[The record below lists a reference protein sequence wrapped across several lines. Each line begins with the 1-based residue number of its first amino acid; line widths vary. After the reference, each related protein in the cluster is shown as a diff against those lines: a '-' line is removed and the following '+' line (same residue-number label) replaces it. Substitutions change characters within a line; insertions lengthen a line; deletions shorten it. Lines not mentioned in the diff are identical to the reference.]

1 MAVLKVPVSKAGATL
16 DVDVDKI
23 PQDAFAI
30 VVLEGLKVLLAKKM
44 SKITVAKLEGEDL
57 AKAQAAA
64 LEVAKGNLSDIMED
78 KVKSGRSG
86 SSKTK
91 GVPGAVMTE
100 ARRLAKA
107 VVKDQI
113 RAAKIKISTVP
124 ASDITAAAN
133 ELIASDDSYV
143 IQAKANLEARATVK
157 PTIDITKLIQ
167 PDPKLVAKAEA
178 KKAEAKKNAPLSA
191 KQAGKVAPRAKPTA
205 DQTPVGRS

>member
-1 MAVLKVPVSKAGATL
+1 MAILKVPVSKAGASL

-30 VVLEGLKVLLAKKM
+30 VVMEGLKVLLAKKM

-191 KQAGKVAPRAKPTA
+191 KQAGKVAPRAKPTG

>member
-1 MAVLKVPVSKAGATL
+1 MAILKVPVSKAGASL

-191 KQAGKVAPRAKPTA
+191 KQAGKVAPRAKPAA
-205 DQTPVGRS
+205 DQTPVGR

>member
-1 MAVLKVPVSKAGATL
+1 MAILKVPVSKAGASL

-30 VVLEGLKVLLAKKM
+30 VVMEGLKVLLAKKM

-191 KQAGKVAPRAKPTA
+191 KQAGKVAPRAKPAA
-205 DQTPVGRS
+205 DQTPVGR